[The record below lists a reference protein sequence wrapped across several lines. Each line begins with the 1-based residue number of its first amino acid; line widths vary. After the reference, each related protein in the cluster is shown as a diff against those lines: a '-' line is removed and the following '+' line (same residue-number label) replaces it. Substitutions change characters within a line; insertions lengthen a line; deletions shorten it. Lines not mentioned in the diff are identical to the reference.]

1 MENELRK
8 AFDQLQAEPQLTE
21 NTRQYLDQA
30 RRKRQRRQRTAPL
43 RWAVCAAALCCLVLA
58 LAGGYRL
65 YFTPTSVISIDI
77 NPSIELEVNRFD
89 RVIAVEGR
97 NEDGQALADTLDVL
111 YLKYG
116 PAVEQVLAS
125 PTVTACLEEDGFL
138 SIAVVQSDEKQGQ
151 QILDYVSA
159 CTAHTPN
166 SHCYGIQHQQ
176 AEEAHSLGLSYG
188 KYLVYLQLQQY
199 GAGYTPQQVNDMP
212 MSQLR
217 QILEQ
222 LQGGSASQNN
232 GYQGQNQGSHGHHG
246 GHD

>member
-1 MENELRK
+1 MENEIRK

-21 NTRQYLDQA
+21 DTQRYLDQV
-30 RRKRQRRQRTAPL
+30 RREKQRRQRSVPL
-43 RWAVCAAALCCLVLA
+43 RRALCAAALCCLVLA

-111 YLKYG
+111 YLEYG

-125 PTVTACLEEDGFL
+125 PSVTACLEEDGFL

-151 QILDYVSA
+151 QILEYVSA

-222 LQGGSASQNN
+222 LQGGASDQSS
-232 GYQGQNQGSHGHHG
+232 GHQGQGSHGHHG